1 MVANASGPRLR
12 QCLLCMLLC
21 SAAAAHA
28 QQRPS
33 EAEMFGSPS
42 TAPAPET
49 PAAAPGAGASPA
61 VLGPQLAPDP
71 LTIGGQLYARAQA
84 SALLNQQIEDYT
96 LSVPMLLDLYVDA
109 RPNDRVRGFV
119 LARMGYD
126 PMLPDPIPGV
136 PSAAGQNNGT
146 AGSGALSGMFG
157 NRSNAPWVQLD
168 QFWLRFDLWRRLFI
182 TIGRQHVHWGTA
194 HFWMPTD
201 FLHVQRRNPLDTF
214 DARPGTDMLK
224 LHLPIES
231 TSWNFYVYA
240 LAGGY
245 NDTPTLYSVS
255 GAARLEFVA
264 GSNELGL
271 GAVVRRGAKPRFA
284 VDLSTSLGILDL
296 YGEAAL
302 LDVREIDRVS
312 YAPNAMLPDPPPDS
326 GSATEQ
332 TTARIEQ
339 AVDTYYPAY
348 REQGYKPQVVGGLTF
363 TQKYNDNDTF
373 TLGFEYFYN
382 GLGYSDWLVYPGLF
396 FPRTNPLSNPASFF
410 YLGRHYAAVYLLL
423 PSPFSLDIHSFTLS
437 SIANLSDRSYVTR
450 LDYSAFLLTHL
461 RFEAWA
467 AVYYGRRDGE
477 FRFGISIPNIDDVT
491 LSRQPATFTVGIA
504 FRLQM

>member
-1 MVANASGPRLR
+1 
-12 QCLLCMLLC
+12 LLCLALC
-21 SAAAAHA
+21 SATAAHA

-33 EAEMFGSPS
+33 EADMFGSPS
-42 TAPAPET
+42 TAPAPKN
-49 PAAAPGAGASPA
+49 PAAATAVETSPA
-61 VLGPQLAPDP
+61 MLSPPLTPDP
-71 LTIGGQLYARAQA
+71 LMIGGQMYVRAQA
-84 SALLNQQIEDYT
+84 AALLNQQIEDYT
-96 LSVPMLLDLYVDA
+96 LNVPMLLDLYVDA

-136 PSAAGQNNGT
+136 PNVAGQNNGT
-146 AGSGALSGMFG
+146 AGSGALTVFG
-157 NRSNAPWVQLD
+157 SRSNAPWVQLD

-201 FLHVQRRNPLDTF
+201 FLHVQRRNPLDMF

-231 TSWNFYVYA
+231 TAWNFYAYA
-240 LAGGY
+240 IAGGY

-255 GAARLEFVA
+255 GAARAEFVA

-284 VDLSTSLGILDL
+284 VDLSTSIGILDL

-302 LDVREIDRVS
+302 LDVREIDRVR
-312 YAPNAMLPDPPPDS
+312 YEPDAVLPDPPPAS
-326 GSATEQ
+326 GSMADQ
-332 TTARIEQ
+332 TTARVQQ
-339 AVDTYYPAY
+339 AIDTYYPVY
-348 REQGYKPQVVGGLTF
+348 RQQGYKPQVVGGLTY

-396 FPRTNPLSNPASFF
+396 FPRSNRLSNPASFF
-410 YLGRHYAAVYLLL
+410 YLGQHYAAVYLAL
-423 PSPFSLDIHSFTLS
+423 PAPFSWDLHTFTLS
-437 SIANLSDRSYVTR
+437 AIGNLSDRSFVTR
-450 LDYSAFLLTHL
+450 LDYTALLLTHL
-461 RFEAWA
+461 RFEAFVA
-467 AVYYGRRDGE
+467 GYFGRTDGE
-477 FRFGISIPNIDDVT
+477 FRFGIELPNIDDLRLV
-491 LSRQPATFTVGIA
+491 RQPATFTLGIA
-504 FRLQM
+504 FRLQL